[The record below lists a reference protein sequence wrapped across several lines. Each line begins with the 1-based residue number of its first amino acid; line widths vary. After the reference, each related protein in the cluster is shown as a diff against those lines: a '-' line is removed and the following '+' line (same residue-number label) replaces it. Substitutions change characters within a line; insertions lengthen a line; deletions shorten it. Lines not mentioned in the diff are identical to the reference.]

1 MLLGIA
7 PLHAQE
13 QPANG
18 LEPDAVAPVESQ
30 GSLAAAPSADGE
42 TSGPVGNT
50 LNTQDGVERPALR
63 PETGQPTEPP
73 PPDGVLNE
81 ELPGIESLEEIFH
94 ETPAP
99 GPASVTDAETEGG
112 PDAGNA
118 PLDQPATPADAP
130 GAGNGPR
137 DVVVGLWR
145 VAVADGSTT
154 LGFDA
159 WLSEVFGTQPQPEPP
174 APLDQAGRTRAVSA
188 VWDRRTGPV
197 AAGRAGRVVTTFG
210 EAIPT
215 AFCSP
220 LTVCTIEL
228 EPGEVLTDT
237 PSWGDTARWQVT
249 AKRQGRDPERVVL
262 EIKPSDDATAT
273 NMVIPTDRRLYTITL
288 ENDPKVHTPILSFL
302 YPDTQARAI
311 AAAIEERE
319 AADAAAEAAA
329 QERSRAA
336 EAARTARLAR
346 SGVPTTSGARDASEL
361 DFGFQV
367 SGQAPFRP
375 VRVFSDGQ
383 RTYIDLH
390 PDYRGAL
397 PAIVPGDQ
405 ETNAALNTRVTEN
418 GTRLVADRVIRD
430 VWLQSGR
437 QRVRIQKAGS

>member
-81 ELPGIESLEEIFH
+81 ELPGIESLEEIFR

-99 GPASVTDAETEGG
+99 VPAIVTDAETEGG
-112 PDAGNA
+112 QDAGNA

-130 GAGNGPR
+130 GAGNDPR

-145 VAVADGSTT
+145 EAVADGSTT
-154 LGFDA
+154 LGFEA
-159 WLSEVFGTQPQPEPP
+159 WLGEAFGTAAPTAPSP
-174 APLDQAGRTRAVSA
+174 PLDQTGRTRAVSE
-188 VWDRRTGPV
+188 VWGERTGPV
-197 AAGRAGRVVTTFG
+197 ALGKAGRVVTTFG
-210 EAIPT
+210 HAIPT

-220 LTVCTIEL
+220 LMVCYIEL
-228 EPGEVLTDT
+228 EPGEVLTDS
-237 PSWGDTARWQVT
+237 PSMGDTGRWQFT
-249 AKRQGRDPERVVL
+249 AKVQGRDPETVVL
-262 EIKPSDDATAT
+262 EVKPLEDGTTT
-273 NMVIPTDRRLYTITL
+273 NLVIPTDRRLYTITL
-288 ENDPKVHTPILSFL
+288 VSDPDVHTPILSFL
-302 YPDTQARAI
+302 YPDTEDRAI
-311 AAAIEERE
+311 AAAIEARK
-319 AADAAAEAAA
+319 AAEAAA

-397 PAIVPGDQ
+397 PVIVPGDQ
-405 ETNAALNTRVTEN
+405 ETNAALNTRVTGN
-418 GTRLVADRVIRD
+418 GTRIVADRVIRD
-430 VWLQSGR
+430 IWLQSGR
-437 QRVRIQKAGS
+437 QRIRIQKAGS